1 MHRGRGYGC
10 VMQNPINDMDADLAD
25 AELYDVDDTPDI
37 PEPDGALTS
46 AEVLAENLRAARRRL
61 VPVRRGAI
69 QRPRTVAGSRIGP
82 LLGLALDSQHLAF
95 DLELLNLALQPITTD
110 GDDFSNVE
118 LANMMSTDE
127 RRRHPP
133 AISRAWGELER
144 RGLIVREVPAG
155 STRPGR
161 PTLLREDGT
170 GGEWTH
176 PGIDRDPIGYFSVP
190 RVYWLNGFADTL
202 SLPGKAMLMIMLA
215 ETNEPTA
222 TTLTHTHAQFSRYFG
237 PSESTVKR
245 GLNDLR
251 DHDILGERWDK
262 RPARRSATGETQV
275 GHYWLKAPFSTPSR
289 QRARD
294 LDQKEIDD
302 REPTAVSTTANDPS
316 TSNPVEEAADD

>member
-1 MHRGRGYGC
+1 
-10 VMQNPINDMDADLAD
+10 
-25 AELYDVDDTPDI
+25 
-37 PEPDGALTS
+37 
-46 AEVLAENLRAARRRL
+46 
-61 VPVRRGAI
+61 
-69 QRPRTVAGSRIGP
+69 
-82 LLGLALDSQHLAF
+82 LALNNQHLAF
-95 DLELLNLALQPITTD
+95 DLELLMLALQPIATD

-118 LANMMSTDE
+118 LANMMSTSA

-133 AISRAWGELER
+133 AISRAWGELES

-161 PTLLREDGT
+161 PTLLREDGM

-190 RVYWLNGFADTL
+190 RLYWLNGFADTL
-202 SLPGKAMLMIMLA
+202 SLPGKVMLMILLA
-215 ETNEPTA
+215 ETNEPNS

-251 DHDILGERWDK
+251 EHDILGERWDK
-262 RPARRSATGETQV
+262 RAARRSATGQTQV

-289 QRARD
+289 QKARE
-294 LDQKEIDD
+294 LDQKEIDNRD
-302 REPTAVSTTANDPS
+302 AAPDNATQE
-316 TSNPVEEAADD
+316 VEHD